1 MLASSFLAIVSTLN
15 GCKEKNV
22 DQITVI
28 KKLALSGKFTN
39 AQVCALVGVTDAELQ
54 RILETLVR
62 TDRAFQRASGL
73 LTG

>member
-1 MLASSFLAIVSTLN
+1 M
-15 GCKEKNV
+15 NV
-22 DQITVI
+22 ETINLI

-62 TDRAFQRASGL
+62 TDRAFQRALG
-73 LTG
+73 GPF

>member
-1 MLASSFLAIVSTLN
+1 MLASSFLAIVSTSN
-15 GCKEKNV
+15 GCKEMNV
-22 DQITVI
+22 ETINLI

-62 TDRAFQRASGL
+62 TDRAFQRASG
-73 LTG
+73 GPF